1 MKKKDKNKFVSIL
14 VILIAIVSY
23 VFSDNL
29 SDSYAKEDKINQDLE
44 NVGVS
49 VHYIDVNQA
58 DSIFIELSNDKTLL
72 IDAGEADNSDKI
84 IDYIKDLGYN
94 KIDYLVATHPHADH
108 IGGMKE
114 VVEAFEIVSV
124 YMPKVTTTTKTY
136 ENLLKAIDNKN
147 LKIKTAKAGVNIVND
162 SDLNVEII
170 APNKDKYDD
179 LNNYSVCIKLT
190 YQDISYLFMGD
201 AEVVSEKEITTDI
214 KADVLKVGHHGSD
227 TSSGNSFLEKVSP
240 SYAIISVGEN
250 NSYGHPHKEV
260 LDRLNK
266 IGATIYRTDLNG
278 NIIVKTDGKSIAIDT
293 EK

>member
-1 MKKKDKNKFVSIL
+1 MKKNNKFVSIL
-14 VILIAIVSY
+14 VILIAIISY

-29 SDSYAKEDKINQDLE
+29 SDSYAKEDKVNQDLE
-44 NVGVS
+44 NIGVS

-162 SDLNVEII
+162 NDLNVEII

-227 TSSGNSFLEKVSP
+227 TSSGNSFLEKVNP

-260 LDRLNK
+260 LNRLNK
-266 IGATIYRTDLNG
+266 VGATIYRTDLNG
-278 NIIVKTDGKSIAIDT
+278 NIIVKTDGKNIAIDT